1 MASKKDRTLAE
12 MIRADVCEASIAA
25 MGVTGNASGS
35 DTGREQITYVPR
47 TSLVADPNNFYSVD
61 GVDAL
66 AENIELVGLLDPL
79 RVRPVD
85 GEDGLYRIVSGHRR
99 RAALDKLA
107 LEGNTSYEKVPV
119 IIERGDISPAMQ
131 ELRLIYANMDTR
143 RMSSADISKQAER
156 VERLLYELKEEGYE
170 FPGRMRDHVAEACKV
185 SATKLATLKK
195 IRENLIAKWKKRW
208 EANTLSESAAYTL
221 AQMPEERQTTLFE
234 WFGDRLD
241 YQLYESFLKEFG
253 NTLKK
258 IDNLKCPASLGGC
271 GCSNRDNMR
280 AAVKKQG
287 STYPPCRSCCEGC
300 YDLSK
305 CKYAC
310 SKFADKI
317 AKLKAD
323 TKARRKQEKE
333 RAAAILAPRIDL
345 NARMWK
351 RAAEVRKAAEMSTED
366 FIRLSRSWF
375 SDSVVTAHEEMER
388 GEKKLTENSETPYPY
403 VLNSEVAVKL
413 VSIADRL
420 GVSLDY
426 LLCRTDNPT
435 QPGNVS
441 ESDTAASQWRT
452 GTPEKDGHY
461 WACTEDGYS
470 SDLYWS
476 GGAWYLRKNKENPFK
491 WNVVKWHP
499 LPEVE

>member
-1 MASKKDRTLAE
+1 MASKKNRTLAD
-12 MIRADVCEASIAA
+12 MIRADVGEASIAA
-25 MGVTGNASGS
+25 MGAVSDS
-35 DTGREQITYVPR
+35 DTAREQITYIPR
-47 TSLVADPNNFYSVD
+47 TSLVADEKNFYSVD
-61 GVDAL
+61 GIDQL

-79 RVRPVD
+79 RVRPVEGD
-85 GEDGLYRIVSGHRR
+85 DGLYRIVSGHRR

-107 LEGNTSYEKVPV
+107 LDGNKSFERVPV
-119 IIERGDISPAMQ
+119 IIERAGASPAMQ

-170 FPGRMRDHVAEACKV
+170 FPGRMRAHVAEACKV
-185 SATKLATLKK
+185 SETKLATVSK
-195 IRENLIAKWKKRW
+195 IRKHLIDEWKARW

-234 WFGDRLD
+234 WFGDRPS
-241 YQLYESFLKEFG
+241 YQLYENFLKGFG
-253 NTLKK
+253 DTLKT

-287 STYPPCRSCCEGC
+287 LPYPPCRSCCEGC

-323 TKARRKQEKE
+323 TRARRKQEKE

-375 SDSVVTAHEEMER
+375 SDSVVTAHEKMER
-388 GEKKLTENSETPYPY
+388 GEKKLTENSETPFPY
-403 VLNSEVAVKL
+403 VLNSEAAVKL

-426 LLCRTDNPT
+426 LLCRTDDPT
-435 QPGNVS
+435 PSGAVS
-441 ESDTAASQWRT
+441 ESDTDASQWRT
-452 GTPEKDGHY
+452 GTPDREGRYWTCDVDGAQVVL
-461 WACTEDGYS
+461 WWSDGLWRVVPGSNRPHAYEI
-470 SDLYWS
+470 
-476 GGAWYLRKNKENPFK
+476 AKWY
-491 WNVVKWHP
+491 P
-499 LPEVE
+499 LPEA